1 MKKLIIF
8 TDGGARGNPGPA
20 AVGVII
26 KTETGQVLNT
36 ISRTI
41 GETTNNV
48 AEYQGVVAALT
59 WLREN
64 LAIISR
70 HSGIHDA
77 VISHSSQTASGQLF
91 NKPINE
97 KFIIQ
102 FFLDSK
108 LVVNQLN
115 GLYKVKENHLRELIL
130 KVRLLEQEV
139 GGEIYYNLVPREKNW
154 EADSLV
160 NKALDCTNLKKS

>member
-20 AVGVII
+20 AAGVVI
-26 KTETGQVLNT
+26 KDETGQILNS
-36 ISRTI
+36 ISRTL

-48 AEYQGVVAALT
+48 AEYQGVIAALD
-59 WLREN
+59 WLRN
-64 LAIISR
+64 NPII
-70 HSGIHDA
+70 
-77 VISHSSQTASGQLF
+77 QLS

-115 GLYKVKENHLRELIL
+115 GLFKVKENHLRELIL
-130 KVRLLEQEV
+130 KVRFLEQEV
-139 GGEIYYNLVPREKNW
+139 GGDIYYNLIPREKNW
-154 EADSLV
+154 EADKLV
-160 NKALDCTNLKKS
+160 NEALDCTNLKKS